1 MPRENGILREPEP
14 ATTAAGGSVAR
25 RAGRLSVGWICA
37 VFLTSLATVL
47 CLIVAT
53 AWFLGGRAVPV
64 PTLQSLLPPEPRAA
78 DELPTR
84 ENADS
89 GTAVN
94 TAAAGQ
100 QAPLEEPVI
109 LPGAQGAAPIREISL
124 DNLSQL
130 KRLGWAVPYLEG
142 GYNMRSESLKTG
154 SVDGVRT
161 MQLNMSDGRNYVTVA
176 ETRVEEE
183 DLVLA
188 PLSEKLMSRI
198 DLASVTSERILLS
211 TGQEALL
218 FIDRG
223 GAAWTTA
230 VEAGN
235 VQYVISSDLPAAAA
249 SEVTSW
255 VMITDRSRVQMLPTS
270 PGTADRLERGFDEI
284 ISWLR

>member
-64 PTLQSLLPPEPRAA
+64 PTLQSLLPPEPRGA
-78 DELPTR
+78 DELPAR
-84 ENADS
+84 EDS
-89 GTAVN
+89 GTPVN
-94 TAAAGQ
+94 TAAGQ
-100 QAPLEEPVI
+100 QASVEDPII
-109 LPGAQGAAPIREISL
+109 LPGAQGAVPIREISL

-154 SVDGVRT
+154 SVDGMRT
-161 MQLNMSDGRNYVTVA
+161 MQLSMSDGRNYITVA

-183 DLVLA
+183 DMVLA

-198 DLASVTSERILLS
+198 DLTSVTSERILLS

-230 VEAGN
+230 VDTGN

>member
-1 MPRENGILREPEP
+1 M
-14 ATTAAGGSVAR
+14 
-25 RAGRLSVGWICA
+25 SVGWICA

-53 AWFLGGRAVPV
+53 AWFLGGRAVPP
-64 PTLQSLLPPEPRAA
+64 PTLQSLLPPEPRGA
-78 DELPTR
+78 DELPAR
-84 ENADS
+84 EDS
-89 GTAVN
+89 GTPVN
-94 TAAAGQ
+94 TAAGQ
-100 QAPLEEPVI
+100 QASVEDPII

-142 GYNMRSESLKTG
+142 GYSMRSESLKTG
-154 SVDGVRT
+154 SVDGMRT
-161 MQLNMSDGRNYVTVA
+161 MQLSMSDGRNYITVA

-183 DLVLA
+183 DMVLA

-198 DLASVTSERILLS
+198 DLTSVTSERILLS

-230 VEAGN
+230 VDTGN